1 MALIQWFI
9 PYNKNAQDTNILGTF
24 CDLWPGNFALQEIET
39 VGTLGQALAGT
50 AAIINE
56 KLMSPSPMPD
66 VQLIPL
72 ISEMR
77 EMAILIWVY
86 NNNETTKTVNGV
98 SIIDFRNS
106 LIWTSDVLE
115 RYITTKYNIS

>member
-1 MALIQWFI
+1 MALIRNLL
-9 PYNKNAQDTNILGTF
+9 PYHKTEQEKTVLKSF
-24 CDLWPGNFALQEIET
+24 CDTWPGNFALQRKET
-39 VGTLGQALAGT
+39 VGTLEQALAGT
-50 AAIINE
+50 AEIIDG
-56 KLMSPSPMPD
+56 KLIFLQSMPD

-77 EMAILIWVY
+77 QMAILIWVY
-86 NNNETTKTVNGV
+86 NNNETSKTVNGV

-115 RYITTKYNIS
+115 RYITTKYIIS